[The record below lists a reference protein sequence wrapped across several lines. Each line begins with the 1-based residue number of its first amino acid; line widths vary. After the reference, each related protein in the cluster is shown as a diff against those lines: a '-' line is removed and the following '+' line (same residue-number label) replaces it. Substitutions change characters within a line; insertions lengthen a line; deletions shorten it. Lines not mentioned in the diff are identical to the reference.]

1 MMPTHLPPPA
11 PFIHLNA
18 FRGPTLIAA
27 ACDVPEAVIY
37 LAKTGKDCAV
47 TRYNSGSLLAT
58 ATNRNLRHAKDG
70 KTAAALKEVLAGW
83 SPERHA
89 LHNPWFRKA
98 VHVMLL
104 VQQRLRLQA
113 APPGFAGGTISNA
126 GSSIGSSGCN
136 GKGDSSAGSSSSEAG
151 GAAGGEGGRKE
162 VAAATLA
169 AAAAVPPIE
178 LWLVLILPFLNRV
191 DFTTHTIQGFDGS
204 AAAATYPDSDFRLE
218 PWSHR

>member
-1 MMPTHLPPPA
+1 MAAL
-11 PFIHLNA
+11 FIITTRVML
-18 FRGPTLIAA
+18 FGEFSLGPTLIAA

-47 TRYNSGSLLAT
+47 TRYNSGNLLAT

-113 APPGFAGGTISNA
+113 APPGFAG
-126 GSSIGSSGCN
+126 
-136 GKGDSSAGSSSSEAG
+136 
-151 GAAGGEGGRKE
+151 
-162 VAAATLA
+162 
-169 AAAAVPPIE
+169 
-178 LWLVLILPFLNRV
+178 
-191 DFTTHTIQGFDGS
+191 FDGS

-218 PWSHR
+218 PWSRR